1 MSNSKD
7 LAGGFAFVV
16 VIALV
21 DNLLIIEDD
30 IDTSAMIWLDS
41 AKFVM
46 GSDSGMA
53 DETPAH
59 QLDLSGF
66 WMDKFEVSN
75 DDYQKFVKTTDYVT
89 YSEKI
94 GDSLVFESPK
104 QNQAMRMGPLD
115 WWKLIKTAHW
125 RKPQGSESSIDEKA
139 DHPVV
144 HVNYDD
150 ALAYC
155 DWLDKELPTEA
166 QFEYAARGG
175 KEGNI
180 YSWGNQPLHLTEA
193 ISNTWQ
199 GDFPNKNSQVDG
211 FPTTAPV
218 GSFPANDFG
227 FHDITGNVWEWVGD
241 WYHPQYYSFGP
252 SKNPAGVDM
261 AASIDPNEPNI
272 PKRSIRGGSFLCADD
287 YCSGFRVSARMPAD
301 PTSATNHTGFR
312 CVSNPS
318 AITRLFRG

>member
-16 VIALV
+16 VIALL
-21 DNLLIIEDD
+21 DNLLVIEDN
-30 IDTSAMIWLDS
+30 IDTSSMIWLDS

-46 GSDSGMA
+46 GSDNGMA
-53 DETPAH
+53 DEAPAH

-75 DDYQKFVKTTDYVT
+75 DDYQTFVDTTDYVT

-94 GDSLVFESPK
+94 GDSLVFESPE
-104 QNQAMRMGPLD
+104 QNHAMRMGPLD

-155 DWLDKELPTEA
+155 DWLDKDCPPKHNLNMQLAAAKKAIFIAGETNLCILP
-166 QFEYAARGG
+166 
-175 KEGNI
+175 
-180 YSWGNQPLHLTEA
+180 
-193 ISNTWQ
+193 
-199 GDFPNKNSQVDG
+199 
-211 FPTTAPV
+211 
-218 GSFPANDFG
+218 
-227 FHDITGNVWEWVGD
+227 
-241 WYHPQYYSFGP
+241 
-252 SKNPAGVDM
+252 
-261 AASIDPNEPNI
+261 
-272 PKRSIRGGSFLCADD
+272 
-287 YCSGFRVSARMPAD
+287 
-301 PTSATNHTGFR
+301 
-312 CVSNPS
+312 
-318 AITRLFRG
+318 RLFRILGKEIFQIRIAK